1 MRTLIAVPCMD
12 MVQTLFMTSLLSL
25 RRQEDD
31 QVMVCTHSLIYDA
44 RNILA
49 QKAKIGGYD
58 RILWLDSDMV
68 FGPDLLEKLSAD
80 LDTGLDMVCAV
91 YFTRK
96 NPVKPCAYEA
106 LEVIDGQPTSKSV
119 SEIPDGL
126 FEIEGCGFGAV
137 LMNTSIFGKLDEL
150 PFSPI
155 YGWGEDLTFCLRAK
169 EAGFRIWC
177 DGRVKIG
184 HAGISI
190 IDESTWLGAK
200 AR

>member
-12 MVQTLFMTSLLSL
+12 MVQTLFMTSLLAM

-31 QVMVCTHSLIYDA
+31 NVMVCTHSLIYDA

-49 QKAKIGGYD
+49 QKAVNGGYD

-68 FGPDLLEKLSAD
+68 FGPDLLENLSAD
-80 LDTGLDMVCAV
+80 LDTGLDIVCAT

-96 NPVKPCAYEA
+96 NPVLPCVYEA
-106 LEVIDGQPTSKSV
+106 LEVIGGQPTSRPFA
-119 SEIPDGL
+119 EIPRDL
-126 FEIEGCGFGAV
+126 FQVEGCGFGAV
-137 LMNTSIFGKLDEL
+137 LMNTSVFRAIPEL

-169 EAGFRIWC
+169 EAGFQVWC
-177 DGRVKIG
+177 DGRVRIG